1 MAMKR
6 YYVLLLS
13 AVLLLFTKSTHG
25 HVGEIIELTDAT
37 FEHQTQVGTGTG
49 TVRQT
54 GTGATTNTA
63 RTLPPPAAVILCS
76 ECTPYLTDTS
86 LRYFHS
92 QTHGLDLDDCYQFLF
107 LNDPHQHIQKQTHSP
122 LPNPFLL

>member
-63 RTLPPPAAVILCS
+63 RTLPPVVDSVAWIAS
-76 ECTPYLTDTS
+76 ASATATS
-86 LRYFHS
+86 
-92 QTHGLDLDDCYQFLF
+92 
-107 LNDPHQHIQKQTHSP
+107 
-122 LPNPFLL
+122 